1 MFPRYLI
8 NLNSR
13 LDRYHHENAGLIFI
27 FQIGNCTMNKKTSML
42 FTIAAVAV
50 MGATLFGST
59 YTQTQISGQGLD
71 VSKLDA
77 NVLEQ
82 IHQMGGLQLVMPQAF
97 AETDCGALADTG
109 RTVVEFNLTGESV
122 ELPIMGGKTYNA
134 MTFNGQ
140 VPGPT
145 LRVTQ
150 GDVVQM
156 TLSIPADEVTG
167 HGNDMH
173 ASQMSAT
180 YFDSVNPGETSE
192 YCYIAESAGVFKY
205 HCSGVHL
212 AGMDQHV
219 LSGMYGIAI
228 VDPANGYKKLMVE
241 KTSGSGELDRVF
253 YDADALEF
261 TLQYNQLYLT
271 ADGNYDATAMF
282 GHQNTATVVNG
293 MQFGYVPNMA
303 HNLLVNGDTNKNIF
317 VAQPWNGL
325 EHEQYQSQLLFVEND
340 QHVRLFIENQGNEPV
355 FFHIVGE
362 ILDRVVQG
370 NRVQSAATET
380 WLLGG
385 SQNMI
390 VDLVFDEPGVY
401 AAVNHDY
408 AAIYTGAATIFVAG
422 DPFGL
427 NPVLVGAE
435 IIPAPVASY
444 AYVLGNPSDAVP
456 PTGVNSIAHP
466 AINIHGLYTDE
477 VASEMKDNGV
487 IPLWEVIPVVAGI
500 LTGQ

>member
-1 MFPRYLI
+1 
-8 NLNSR
+8 
-13 LDRYHHENAGLIFI
+13 
-27 FQIGNCTMNKKTSML
+27 MNKRISML
-42 FTIAAVAV
+42 FTIAAIAV
-50 MGATLFGST
+50 IGAGLSGST
-59 YTQTQISGQGLD
+59 YTQTQIGGQSIDMSKMD
-71 VSKLDA
+71 VD
-77 NVLEQ
+77 VIDQ
-82 IHQMGGLQLVMPQAF
+82 IHKMGGLQLVMPQAF
-97 AETDCGALADTG
+97 AETDCGVLENSG

-134 MTFNGQ
+134 MTFNQQ

-150 GDVVQM
+150 GDVVKM
-156 TLSIPADEVTG
+156 TLHIPDHEVTG

-173 ASQMSAT
+173 SSQMSASH
-180 YFDSVNPGETSE
+180 FESVNPGETSQ

-205 HCSGVHL
+205 HCSGVKL
-212 AGMDQHV
+212 IGMDQHV

-241 KTSGSGELDRVF
+241 KTSGSGELDRKF

-261 TLQYNQLYLT
+261 QLQYNQLYLT
-271 ADGNYDATAMF
+271 PEGNYDAGAMF
-282 GHQNTATVVNG
+282 QHHNTATVVNG

-325 EHEQYQSQLLFVEND
+325 EHKQYQSQLLFVETD
-340 QHVRLFIENQGNEPV
+340 QHVRLFVENQGNEPV

-390 VDLVFDEPGVY
+390 VDLVFDEPGAY

-408 AAIYTGAATIFVAG
+408 AAIYTGAATVFVAG

-427 NPVLVGAE
+427 NPVLVEKGILE
-435 IIPAPVASY
+435 APVPSY
-444 AYVLGNPSDAVP
+444 AYALGNPSDAVP
-456 PTGVNSIAHP
+456 PMGMNSIAHP
-466 AINIHGLYTDE
+466 ALNIHGLMTDE
-477 VASEMKDNGV
+477 VASEMKASGDYV
-487 IPLWEVIPVVAGI
+487 ALWEVIPVVAEI
-500 LTGQ
+500 LTS

>member
-1 MFPRYLI
+1 
-8 NLNSR
+8 
-13 LDRYHHENAGLIFI
+13 
-27 FQIGNCTMNKKTSML
+27 MNKRISML

-59 YTQTQISGQGLD
+59 YTQTQISGQSID
-71 VSKLDA
+71 MS
-77 NVLEQ
+77 Q
-82 IHQMGGLQLVMPQAF
+82 IDMGMMDKIRSMGGLQLVMPQAF
-97 AETDCGALADTG
+97 AETDCGALADSG
-109 RTVVEFNLTGESV
+109 RNVVEFNLTGESV

-150 GDVVQM
+150 GDVVKM
-156 TLSIPADEVTG
+156 TLTIPDDEVTG

-173 ASQMSAT
+173 ASQISALT
-180 YFDSVNPGETSE
+180 FDSVNPGETSQ

-212 AGMDQHV
+212 VGMDQHV
-219 LSGMYGIAI
+219 FSGMYGIAI
-228 VDPANGYKKLMVE
+228 VDPINGYKKLMVE
-241 KTSGSGELDRVF
+241 KTSVSGGEVSLDRQF

-261 TLQYNQLYLT
+261 TLQFNQLYLT
-271 ADGNYDATAMF
+271 DDGNYDAGAMF
-282 GHQNTATVVNG
+282 AHQNTATVING
-293 MQFGYVPNMA
+293 MQFAYVPNML
-303 HNLLVNGDTNKNIF
+303 HNILLKGDADKNIF

-325 EHEQYQSQLLFVEND
+325 ENKQYQSQLLYVENG
-340 QHVRLFIENQGNEPV
+340 QHVRLFIENHGNEPV

-362 ILDRVVQG
+362 ILDRVTQG

-390 VDLVFDEPGVY
+390 VDLVFDEPGAY
-401 AAVNHDY
+401 ALVNHDY
-408 AAIYTGAATIFVAG
+408 AAIYTGGIGLFIAG

-427 NPVLVGAE
+427 NPRLVDAG
-435 IIPAPVASY
+435 IIEAPVASY
-444 AYVLGNPSDAVP
+444 AYALGNPSDAVP
-456 PTGVNSIAHP
+456 PMGKNSIAHP

-477 VASEMKDNGV
+477 VASEMKDAGM
-487 IPLWEVIPVVAGI
+487 IPLWEVIPTLPPVP
-500 LTGQ
+500 

>member
-1 MFPRYLI
+1 
-8 NLNSR
+8 
-13 LDRYHHENAGLIFI
+13 
-27 FQIGNCTMNKKTSML
+27 ML

-59 YTQTQISGQGLD
+59 YTQTQISGQSLD
-71 VSKLDA
+71 MSQMDISVMDK
-77 NVLEQ
+77 
-82 IHQMGGLQLVMPQAF
+82 IRQMGGLQLVMPQAF
-97 AETDCGALADTG
+97 AEVDCGALEQTG
-109 RTVVEFNLTGESV
+109 RNVVEFNLTGESV

-134 MTFNGQ
+134 MTFNQQ

-150 GDVVQM
+150 GDVVKM
-156 TLSIPADEVTG
+156 TLTIPDDEVTG

-173 ASQMSAT
+173 ASQISALT
-180 YFDSVNPGETSE
+180 FDSVNPGETSQ

-212 AGMDQHV
+212 IGMDQHV

-228 VDPANGYKKLMVE
+228 VDPIKGYKKLMVE
-241 KTSGSGELDRVF
+241 KTSISGGEVSIDRQF

-261 TLQYNQLYLT
+261 TLQFNQLYLND
-271 ADGNYDATAMF
+271 DGNYDAGAMF
-282 GHQNTATVVNG
+282 QHHNSATVING
-293 MQFGYVPNMA
+293 MQFGYVPNML
-303 HNLLVNGDTNKNIF
+303 HNILLKGDADKNIF

-325 EHEQYQSQLLFVEND
+325 ENKQYQSQLLYVEND
-340 QHVRLFIENQGNEPV
+340 QHVRLFIENHGNEPV

-390 VDLVFDEPGVY
+390 VDLVFDEPGAY
-401 AAVNHDY
+401 ALVNHDY
-408 AAIYTGAATIFVAG
+408 AAIYTGGIGLFIAG

-427 NPVLVGAE
+427 NPRLVDAG

-444 AYVLGNPSDAVP
+444 AYALGNPSDAVP
-456 PTGVNSIAHP
+456 PMGKNSIAHP

-477 VASEMKDNGV
+477 VASEMKDAGM
-487 IPLWEVIPVVAGI
+487 IPLWEVIPTLPPVP
-500 LTGQ
+500 

>member
-1 MFPRYLI
+1 
-8 NLNSR
+8 
-13 LDRYHHENAGLIFI
+13 
-27 FQIGNCTMNKKTSML
+27 MNKRISML

-59 YTQTQISGQGLD
+59 YTQTQISGQSLD
-71 VSKLDA
+71 VAKLDID
-77 NVLEQ
+77 VMEQ

-97 AETDCGALADTG
+97 AETDCGALAETG
-109 RTVVEFNLTGESV
+109 RNVVEFNLTGESV

-134 MTFNGQ
+134 MTFSGQ

-156 TLSIPADEVTG
+156 TLTIPADEITG

-173 ASQMSAT
+173 ASQMSALN
-180 YFDSVNPGETSE
+180 FDSVNPGETSQ
-192 YCYIAESAGVFKY
+192 YCYIAESAGVYKY

-212 AGMDQHV
+212 IGMDQHV

-228 VDPANGYKKLMVE
+228 VDPINGYKKLMVE
-241 KTSGSGELDRVF
+241 KTSVTDGVVSLDRQF

-261 TLQYNQLYLT
+261 QLQFNQLYLT
-271 ADGNYDATAMF
+271 ADGNYDAGAMF
-282 GHQNTATVVNG
+282 QHHNTATVVNG

-303 HNLLVNGDTNKNIF
+303 HNLLIAGDTEKNFF

-325 EHEQYQSQLLFVEND
+325 EHKQYQSQLMYVEND
-340 QHVRLFIENQGNEPV
+340 QHVRIFMENHGNEPV

-362 ILDRVVQG
+362 ILDKVTQG

-390 VDLVFDEPGVY
+390 VDLVFDEPGAY
-401 AAVNHDY
+401 ALVNHDY
-408 AAIYTGAATIFVAG
+408 AAIYTGALGLFVAG
-422 DPFGL
+422 DPFNL
-427 NPVLVGAE
+427 NPLFVQKGV
-435 IIPAPVASY
+435 IPEPVPSY

-456 PTGVNSIAHP
+456 PMGLNSIAHP
-466 AINIHGLYTDE
+466 ALNIHGLYTDE
-477 VASEMKDNGV
+477 VASEMKENGV

-500 LTGQ
+500 LTGPDPE

>member
-1 MFPRYLI
+1 
-8 NLNSR
+8 
-13 LDRYHHENAGLIFI
+13 
-27 FQIGNCTMNKKTSML
+27 MNKRVSML

-59 YTQTQISGQGLD
+59 YTQTQISSQTFDASKTD
-71 VSKLDA
+71 VDMMDK
-77 NVLEQ
+77 
-82 IHQMGGLQLVMPQAF
+82 IRQMGGLQLVMPQAF
-97 AETDCGALADTG
+97 AETDCGALESSG

-122 ELPIMGGKTYNA
+122 ELPIMGGKTYSA
-134 MTFNGQ
+134 MTFSGQ

-150 GDVVQM
+150 GDVVKM
-156 TLSIPADEVTG
+156 TLSIPSDEVTG

-173 ASQMSAT
+173 ASQISALT
-180 YFDSVNPGETSE
+180 FDSVNPGETSQ
-192 YCYIAESAGVFKY
+192 YCYIAESAGVYKY

-212 AGMDQHV
+212 IGMDQHV

-241 KTSGSGELDRVF
+241 KTSGSGELDRMF

-261 TLQYNQLYLT
+261 TLQFNQLYLT
-271 ADGNYDATAMF
+271 DEGFYDAGAMF
-282 GHQNTATVVNG
+282 QHHNSATVVNG
-293 MQFGYVPNMA
+293 MQFAYVPNML
-303 HNLLVNGDTNKNIF
+303 HNILLKGDADTNIF

-325 EHEQYQSQLLFVEND
+325 ENKQYQSQLLYVEND
-340 QHVRLFIENQGNEPV
+340 QHVRLFIENHGNEPV

-362 ILDRVVQG
+362 ILDRVTQG

-390 VDLVFDEPGVY
+390 VDLVFDEPGAY
-401 AAVNHDY
+401 ALVNHDY
-408 AAIYTGAATIFVAG
+408 AAIYTGGIGLFIAG

-427 NPVLVGAE
+427 NPRLVDAGILE
-435 IIPAPVASY
+435 APVPSY
-444 AYVLGNPSDAVP
+444 AYALGNPSDAVP
-456 PTGVNSIAHP
+456 PMGMNSIAHP
-466 AINIHGLYTDE
+466 AVNVHGLYTDD
-477 VASEMKDNGV
+477 VASEMIDAGM
-487 IPLWEVIPVVAGI
+487 IPLWEVIPTLPPVP
-500 LTGQ
+500 

>member
-1 MFPRYLI
+1 
-8 NLNSR
+8 
-13 LDRYHHENAGLIFI
+13 
-27 FQIGNCTMNKKTSML
+27 MNKRISML

-59 YTQTQISGQGLD
+59 YTQTQISGQSIDMSQMDIGMMD
-71 VSKLDA
+71 KIR
-77 NVLEQ
+77 N
-82 IHQMGGLQLVMPQAF
+82 MGGLQLVMPQAF
-97 AETDCGALADTG
+97 AETDCGALGQTG

-122 ELPIMGGKTYNA
+122 ELPVMGGKTYNA

-150 GDVVQM
+150 GDVVKM
-156 TLSIPADEVTG
+156 TLTIPSDEVTG

-173 ASQMSAT
+173 ASQISALT
-180 YFDSVNPGETSE
+180 FDSVNPGETSQ

-212 AGMDQHV
+212 IGMDQHV
-219 LSGMYGIAI
+219 FSGMYGIAI
-228 VDPANGYKKLMVE
+228 VDPINGYKKLMVE
-241 KTSGSGELDRVF
+241 KTSVSGNDVSLDRQF
-253 YDADALEF
+253 YDAEALEF
-261 TLQYNQLYLT
+261 TLQFNQLYLT
-271 ADGNYDATAMF
+271 DDGNYDAGAMF
-282 GHQNTATVVNG
+282 AHQNTATVVNG
-293 MQFGYVPNMA
+293 MQFGYVPNML
-303 HNLLVNGDTNKNIF
+303 HNILLKGDADKNIF

-325 EHEQYQSQLLFVEND
+325 ENEQYQSQLLYVEND
-340 QHVRLFIENQGNEPV
+340 QHVRLFIENHGNEPV

-362 ILDRVVQG
+362 ILDRVTQG

-390 VDLVFDEPGVY
+390 VDLVFDEPGAY
-401 AAVNHDY
+401 ALVNHDY
-408 AAIYTGAATIFVAG
+408 AAIYTGGIGLFIAG

-427 NPVLVGAE
+427 NPRLVDAG

-444 AYVLGNPSDAVP
+444 AYALGNPSDAVP
-456 PTGVNSIAHP
+456 PMGKNSIAHP

-477 VASEMKDNGV
+477 LASEMKDAGM
-487 IPLWEVIPVVAGI
+487 IPLWEVIPTLPPVP
-500 LTGQ
+500 

>member
-1 MFPRYLI
+1 
-8 NLNSR
+8 
-13 LDRYHHENAGLIFI
+13 
-27 FQIGNCTMNKKTSML
+27 MNKRISML

-59 YTQTQISGQGLD
+59 YTQTQISGQSLD
-71 VSKLDA
+71 VAKLDID
-77 NVLEQ
+77 VMEQ

-97 AETDCGALADTG
+97 AETDCGALAETG
-109 RTVVEFNLTGESV
+109 RNVVEFNLTGESV

-134 MTFNGQ
+134 MTFSGQ

-156 TLSIPADEVTG
+156 TLSIPADEITG

-173 ASQMSAT
+173 ASQMSALN
-180 YFDSVNPGETSE
+180 FDSVNPGETSQ
-192 YCYIAESAGVFKY
+192 YCYIAESAGVYKY

-212 AGMDQHV
+212 IGMDQHV

-228 VDPANGYKKLMVE
+228 VDPINGYKKLMVE
-241 KTSGSGELDRVF
+241 KTSVTDGVVSLDRQF

-261 TLQYNQLYLT
+261 QLQFNQLYLT
-271 ADGNYDATAMF
+271 ADGNYDAGAMF
-282 GHQNTATVVNG
+282 QHHNTATVVNG

-303 HNLLVNGDTNKNIF
+303 HNLLIAGDTEKNFF

-325 EHEQYQSQLLFVEND
+325 EHKQYQSQLMYVEND
-340 QHVRLFIENQGNEPV
+340 QHVRIFMENHGNEPV

-362 ILDRVVQG
+362 ILDKVTQG

-390 VDLVFDEPGVY
+390 VDLVFDEPGAY
-401 AAVNHDY
+401 ALVNHDY
-408 AAIYTGAATIFVAG
+408 AAIYTGALGLFVAG
-422 DPFGL
+422 DPFNL
-427 NPVLVGAE
+427 NPLFVQKGV
-435 IIPAPVASY
+435 IPEPVPSY

-456 PTGVNSIAHP
+456 PMGLNSIAHP
-466 AINIHGLYTDE
+466 ALNIHGLYTDE
-477 VASEMKDNGV
+477 VASEMKENGV

-500 LTGQ
+500 LTGPDP

>member
-1 MFPRYLI
+1 
-8 NLNSR
+8 
-13 LDRYHHENAGLIFI
+13 
-27 FQIGNCTMNKKTSML
+27 MNKRISML

-59 YTQTQISGQGLD
+59 YTQTQISGQSLD
-71 VSKLDA
+71 VAKLDID
-77 NVLEQ
+77 VMEQ

-97 AETDCGALADTG
+97 AETDCGALAETG
-109 RTVVEFNLTGESV
+109 RNVVEFNLTGESV

-134 MTFNGQ
+134 MTFSGQ

-156 TLSIPADEVTG
+156 TLSIPTDEITG

-173 ASQMSAT
+173 ASQMTALA
-180 YFDSVNPGETSE
+180 FDSVNPGETSQ
-192 YCYIAESAGVFKY
+192 YCYIAESAGVYKY

-212 AGMDQHV
+212 IGMDQHV

-228 VDPANGYKKLMVE
+228 VDPINGYKKLMVE
-241 KTSGSGELDRVF
+241 KTSVTDGEVSLDRQF

-261 TLQYNQLYLT
+261 QLQFNQLYLT
-271 ADGNYDATAMF
+271 ADGNYDAGAMF
-282 GHQNTATVVNG
+282 QHHNTATVVNG

-303 HNLLVNGDTNKNIF
+303 HNLLIAGDTEKNFF

-325 EHEQYQSQLLFVEND
+325 EHKQYQSQLMYVEND
-340 QHVRLFIENQGNEPV
+340 QHVRIFLENHGNEPV

-362 ILDRVVQG
+362 ILDKVTQG

-390 VDLVFDEPGVY
+390 VDLVFDEPGAY
-401 AAVNHDY
+401 ALVNHDY
-408 AAIYTGAATIFVAG
+408 AAIYTGALGLFVAG
-422 DPFGL
+422 DPFNL
-427 NPVLVGAE
+427 NPLFVQKGL
-435 IIPAPVASY
+435 IPEPVPSY

-456 PTGVNSIAHP
+456 PMGLNSIAHP
-466 AINIHGLYTDE
+466 ALNIHGLYTDE
-477 VASEMKDNGV
+477 VASEMKENGL

-500 LTGQ
+500 LTGPDPE